1 MRPSKA
7 FAVITF
13 LTLLSSFS
21 IALSP
26 TNASEDHSQHLN
38 KLAVPNGVVTVPD
51 STSTVLRFSAIPN
64 ATSYKVRVYAAK
76 GENPLR
82 TIAPFN
88 SGESIS
94 ALTPNSTYKI
104 TVQAIGNGVRYSNSE
119 ESRKVS
125 VTTLS
130 ALAVP
135 AFSLNPTVMT
145 ATVGQL
151 FNSPTPVSIGGAIAN
166 FSIDAGIFPINGLSF
181 NTSTGVISGTPIT
194 AWIPNTYTI
203 TAHNSSGVALQSFTL
218 ITQAAP
224 TVPNVSGLIRS
235 AANASL
241 IASGFVAG
249 AVTTTT
255 SGATSLNDGHVQS
268 QSPTAGSAL
277 AAGGSVAF
285 VLYTYVAPIS
295 TPTVTSISPISGTTA
310 GGKAVTIT
318 GTGFTL
324 TITSVT
330 IGGVAATSV
339 VRVSATSITAV
350 TPAHVA
356 GAVDVVVTNSD
367 TGVGTGTGLYAY
379 VAPLVP
385 DLTALLEGAATSA
398 LTTNGFV
405 KGSVTTTTS
414 GANPGN
420 NGLVQSQT
428 PTAGSALTAGGS
440 VDLVLYEYV
449 APTVPD
455 LSGLL
460 DGSAT
465 SALVANGFVKGSIT
479 TTDVGATALNDG
491 QVKSQTP
498 TAGSVLAAGGLVA
511 VVVYAYVAP
520 TVPDL
525 VGKQGKQ
532 IYMAFRY
539 SVFVEGTI
547 TYVTLGATL
556 LNDSTVI
563 SQTPIA
569 GSMLAAGGAIDLV
582 VYQFVPAPVPSFS
595 GLTLAAGT
603 DLIAASGFRLGPV
616 TTTTVGA
623 TLENNGKVASQNPIA
638 GFDLAIYGFVG
649 FVLYE
654 YVAPTVPDLSGL
666 LDGSAT
672 SALVA
677 NGFVKGSITTT
688 DVGATALNDGQVK
701 SQTPTAGS
709 VLAAGNSVAVVV
721 YAYVAPAPPVVTAAH
736 TPALGGTATATDTFT
751 GGMWSLSATPAAGY
765 TFTSW
770 ACSNG
775 AFVDNAS
782 LAETFVTPGS
792 DITCNATF
800 SAVTLT
806 SIWISTLPTKLLYAI
821 GDDPSAFEIA
831 GLVVTRGF
839 SDGSSVVFP
848 GITLSNIDF
857 THWDSSTR
865 VPYSLFPMPGVPL
878 IITGL
883 GIPVGFFVYFEAYVA
898 PAPPVVTAA
907 GAPSLGG
914 TATATDINLDGI
926 WDLIATPAVG
936 YTFTSWGCDASQI
949 PASTST
955 ATTTVTPSANTTCIA
970 TFTAATTY
978 SVTYYGNVNDSTVPL
993 AMDGPYIE
1001 AADVT
1006 VMDSSGL
1013 GLFRTGYSFAGWNT
1027 QADGR
1032 GAPTPQPGYPTFP
1045 MPAANVDLYAQW
1057 VNNTFNITWSDN
1069 GGAGTSGGDSTYIG
1083 GSQITGFP
1091 TMLPTY
1097 SGFKFI
1103 GWNTSSD
1110 GLGTDV
1116 SSGYMPRIIWPNSYS
1131 DITLYAK
1138 WANNTFNIT
1147 WDQNFNPNTQ
1157 GHWPSS
1163 GDSTYVGGS
1172 AVVMPMQPVQDGYA
1186 FAAWQASDSSTS
1198 VSFSYVPIAPF
1209 GDITFTAVWTAID
1222 ISVDPILDAG
1232 PMNPWTYWDGGQS
1245 LTLTGSGFIAGTTVT
1260 IGGSNASITSLTD
1273 TSITV
1278 LTPIANDPGHM
1289 TVVVTSP
1296 NGSSASTTYFYQIT

>member
-26 TNASEDHSQHLN
+26 TNASEDHSQHLT

-405 KGSVTTTTS
+405 TGAVTTTTSGANPGNNGLVQSQTPTAGSTLTAGGSVDLVRYAYVAPLVPNVSGLTQADAEASLITNGFILGSVTTTTS

-428 PTAGSALTAGGS
+428 PTAGSTLTAGGS
-440 VDLVLYEYV
+440 VDLVLYAALHGV
-449 APTVPD
+449 VPTIVGAPTGTAYKYLGANFAIGISTGTTTVGANWLND
-455 LSGLL
+455 GKIATQSLSG
-460 DGSAT
+460 DQ
-465 SALVANGFVKGSIT
+465 FYGSIIDYT
-479 TTDVGATALNDG
+479 TYAAPRGVVPTIVGLSIADAITALGANFVLDIPAISGAPQSSSPVGATALNDG
-491 QVKSQTP
+491 KIEWQSLTGNIP
-498 TAGSVLAAGGLVA
+498 YGSVIDYW
-511 VVVYAYVAP
+511 VYFY
-520 TVPDL
+520 
-525 VGKQGKQ
+525 
-532 IYMAFRY
+532 I
-539 SVFVEGTI
+539 
-547 TYVTLGATL
+547 
-556 LNDSTVI
+556 
-563 SQTPIA
+563 
-569 GSMLAAGGAIDLV
+569 
-582 VYQFVPAPVPSFS
+582 
-595 GLTLAAGT
+595 
-603 DLIAASGFRLGPV
+603 
-616 TTTTVGA
+616 
-623 TLENNGKVASQNPIA
+623 
-638 GFDLAIYGFVG
+638 
-649 FVLYE
+649 
-654 YVAPTVPDLSGL
+654 
-666 LDGSAT
+666 
-672 SALVA
+672 
-677 NGFVKGSITTT
+677 
-688 DVGATALNDGQVK
+688 
-701 SQTPTAGS
+701 
-709 VLAAGNSVAVVV
+709 
-721 YAYVAPAPPVVTAAH
+721 APAA
-736 TPALGGTATATDTFT
+736 
-751 GGMWSLSATPAAGY
+751 
-765 TFTSW
+765 
-770 ACSNG
+770 
-775 AFVDNAS
+775 
-782 LAETFVTPGS
+782 
-792 DITCNATF
+792 
-800 SAVTLT
+800 
-806 SIWISTLPTKLLYAI
+806 
-821 GDDPSAFEIA
+821 
-831 GLVVTRGF
+831 
-839 SDGSSVVFP
+839 
-848 GITLSNIDF
+848 
-857 THWDSSTR
+857 
-865 VPYSLFPMPGVPL
+865 
-878 IITGL
+878 
-883 GIPVGFFVYFEAYVA
+883 
-898 PAPPVVTAA
+898 PVVTAA

-1045 MPAANVDLYAQW
+1045 MPAANVELYAQW
-1057 VNNTFNITWSDN
+1057 VNNTFNIRWSDN